1 MKKLYALAFATLA
14 GSANAQITITDSLS
28 LPDVAQLLE
37 GLNVSIQ
44 NVTVNCAGS
53 AMGQFNGPSEMQIEE
68 GLVLTTGSASLV
80 AGPVGNFASDYPNTP
95 GDADLTAA
103 VGGMPTY
110 DACVLE
116 FDCIPTGDTL
126 LFNFS
131 FGSEEYSEFVGSA
144 FNDVFAIWLTGPGF
158 PTATNVAALPD
169 GTPVAINN
177 VNAGLNSA
185 YFVDNETGAGQ
196 FVTYDGFTTNLTVF
210 AEVSPDDIY
219 HFKVAIA
226 DVSDMAFDSGV
237 FLEAFSFRSN
247 DISTRVPQ
255 ENASPMRVI
264 TGADGI
270 TVLAPS
276 DALGAELRVLDASG
290 RIAMRER
297 LTGER
302 SFFGTQALAKGVY
315 TAVPVGV
322 KGLKPVRFVKE

>member
-1 MKKLYALAFATLA
+1 MKKFYALAFATLA
-14 GSANAQITITDSLS
+14 GSADAQITITDSLS
-28 LPDVAQLLE
+28 LLDVAQLLE

-53 AMGQFNGPSEMQIEE
+53 AMGQFSGPSEMQIEE

-131 FGSEEYSEFVGSA
+131 FGSEEYPEFVGSA

-158 PTATNVAALPD
+158 PTPTNVAALPD

-185 YFVDNETGAGQ
+185 YFVDNGAGAGQ
-196 FVTYDGFTTNLTVF
+196 YVAYDGFTSNLTVF
-210 AEVSPDDIY
+210 AEVSPDDVY

-247 DISTRVPQ
+247 DISLRVQ
-255 ENASPMRVI
+255 QHGSAMRIVPV
-264 TGADGI
+264 ADGI
-270 TVLAPS
+270 TVLVPA
-276 DALGAELRVLDASG
+276 DAAGAELRILDASG

-297 LTGER
+297 ITGER
-302 SFFGTQALAKGVY
+302 SFFGTQTLAKGVY

-322 KGLKPVRFVKE
+322 NGLKPVRFVKE